1 MSYCLR
7 VWLQCHFHDFLI
19 KRTLLRTYLITYW
32 LADSATPTQYARV
45 TRLSPAFRV
54 RVWQRETIQT
64 LWTSK
69 SCRVESC
76 LNRQTHRSLPTLVF
90 VTCVTVLSKPRSKC
104 FRHCE
109 GSCDKFFHR
118 YCAGISKGYYQDLLT
133 SSTPFV
139 CNFHTTILFTMD
151 CYVSF
156 FPIYSTEDIT
166 SSKLLWCTE
175 RRGRSMEVSNW
186 ASSN

>member
-1 MSYCLR
+1 MNLVNPYSNLVNVEVVSSR
-7 VWLQCHFHDFLI
+7 VMPKQTNAQKSTNARICDLCDGPF
-19 KRTLLRTYLITYW
+19 K
-32 LADSATPTQYARV
+32 ATEQ
-45 TRLSPAFRV
+45 
-54 RVWQRETIQT
+54 
-64 LWTSK
+64 
-69 SCRVESC
+69 
-76 LNRQTHRSLPTLVF
+76 
-90 VTCVTVLSKPRSKC
+90 VL
-104 FRHCE
+104 HCE

-166 SSKLLWCTE
+166 SSKLL
-175 RRGRSMEVSNW
+175 
-186 ASSN
+186 